1 MPRKPKQKP
10 VAAPPPPPP
19 PPESMHVAYCI
30 DVQGVGAA
38 QFGDQLYAS
47 VRSLRDSRAP
57 EDRIF
62 CHVLYAHV
70 SVELMERLH
79 ALERDGF
86 KVVAQRIGEQ
96 DLAYWQQF
104 TAHDPCS
111 DLRTWSGIVFARV
124 WLPFFL
130 DRCERC
136 VYLDADTLVRSSI
149 APLWNA
155 KFPDGAVLG
164 MNIGSVPEY
173 GFNSGVM
180 LMNLAAM
187 RADKALYINLDAFL
201 KKHARTFFLPDQTTI
216 NRFFAGRIF
225 EIGRE
230 WNFPPTQGAS
240 DPALASARI
249 WHFYNGGEKPRRIAA
264 DDAGRALLEW
274 NAVLER
280 KDPET

>member
-19 PPESMHVAYCI
+19 PPEPMHVAYCI
-30 DVQGVGAA
+30 DVQGAGAA

-57 EDRIF
+57 EDRVF
-62 CHVLYAHV
+62 CHVVYAHV
-70 SVELMERLH
+70 SVELMEKLH
-79 ALERDGF
+79 ALDRDGF
-86 KVVAQRIGEQ
+86 KVVPHRIGEP

-104 TAHDPCS
+104 TAHDPRS
-111 DLRTWSGIVFARV
+111 DARPWSGIVFARI

-130 DRCERC
+130 DRCARC
-136 VYLDADTLVRSSI
+136 VYLDADTLVRSSL

-155 KFPDGAVLG
+155 KLPDGAVLG
-164 MNIGSVPEY
+164 MDMGSVPEY

-180 LMNLAAM
+180 LMDLAAM
-187 RADKALYINLDAFL
+187 RADKTLYVRLDAFL
-201 KKHARTFFLPDQTTI
+201 KKHARSFFCPDQTTI
-216 NRFFAGRIF
+216 NRFFAGKIV

-230 WNFPPTQGAS
+230 WNFPPTPGVS
-240 DPALASARI
+240 DPALATAKI
-249 WHFYNGGEKPRRIAA
+249 WHFYNGVQKPRRIAA

-280 KDPET
+280 KDSEP